1 MPGSFLFSLTSSEM
15 GVSSSTLALILVSSI
30 VFIVG
35 FVKSSIENEYKKL
48 MDSFI
53 ERKEESL

>member
-1 MPGSFLFSLTSSEM
+1 MPVCFLFALTSSEM
-15 GVSSSTLALILVSSI
+15 GLSSSTLALIVVSSI
-30 VFIVG
+30 VFIIG
-35 FVKSSIENEYKKL
+35 FAKSSKENEYKKL

>member
-35 FVKSSIENEYKKL
+35 FTKSSIENEYKKL
-48 MDSFI
+48 MDSFV